1 MAKEFEM
8 DVNSISLDDPY
19 IRQAL
24 TGVNDK
30 GEPAATSLWEFQKK
44 LRSDP
49 RWMNTAKAQNE
60 ITGVTGKVMQMF
72 GLTG

>member
-1 MAKEFEM
+1 M

>member
-1 MAKEFEM
+1 
-8 DVNSISLDDPY
+8 
-19 IRQAL
+19 L